1 MTFVHLDSVI
11 KLVQIINEQNT
22 HYVKGIL
29 HINSIPNRSIEITPG
44 EDQED
49 LNCYK
54 KENNERWE
62 LLDLLEKCT
71 SYVMES
77 YFQFWFKFDRSVF
90 NLKWSK
96 KINEK
101 DNNKTKGD
109 WWTKHKQKQKVFF
122 LWEKHTGTTARHLIG
137 LHSSCLHLRQ
147 EPTHKVKSMYA
158 MHYVVTVSFKDRL
171 AFEHANNVCHSDQ
184 YSHAGLRNFWLNS
197 MS

>member
-96 KINEK
+96 KVNEK

-109 WWTKHKQKQKVFF
+109 WWTKHKQNRRFF
-122 LWEKHTGTTARHLIG
+122 FMRKAHRYNSQA
-137 LHSSCLHLRQ
+137 
-147 EPTHKVKSMYA
+147 P
-158 MHYVVTVSFKDRL
+158 DRTPFL
-171 AFEHANNVCHSDQ
+171 LPPSKTRTKTQTKWNQCTQ
-184 YSHAGLRNFWLNS
+184 CIML
-197 MS
+197 